1 MADLDKRPAPRRGA
15 CFMWVSARPREE
27 ETGRDGFEPERSRES
42 AGRLAHLALIPAL
55 VALDLGTK
63 AWARTGL
70 RYAEPMEVLPFF
82 DLTLGYNRGVAFGLL
97 NDSGGLP
104 VLLLTAAISVMFGV
118 WFWREPRPLT
128 RLGLTFILGG
138 ALGNFFDR
146 LSRAEVTD
154 FLDLHVFGSHWPAF
168 NLADTA
174 ITYGGVLLIID
185 MLNAHKEA
193 RSSER

>member
-1 MADLDKRPAPRRGA
+1 MD
-15 CFMWVSARPREE
+15 SN
-27 ETGRDGFEPERSRES
+27 
-42 AGRLAHLALIPAL
+42 RLAHLALIPAL

-63 AWARTGL
+63 AWARTEL
-70 RYAEPMEVLPFF
+70 RYGQPVEVLPFL
-82 DLTLGYNRGVAFGLL
+82 DLTLSFNRGVAFGLL
-97 NDSGGLP
+97 NDSGGLA

-118 WFWREPRPLT
+118 WFWREPHPLT

-174 ITYGGVLLIID
+174 ITCGGVLLIID
-185 MLNAHKEA
+185 MLDAHKEA
-193 RSSER
+193 RSNER